1 MRLQLLAAWRRI
13 GKAKAGTT
21 ISVAFL
27 FAMGAEAQHRWHPL
41 PQRSERKAQGMA
53 YDPDRKVVV
62 MYGGA
67 AGGVLDGNGPEAMQ
81 QTWEWDGVRWHERRP
96 KHSPGPRRGASMCF
110 DPVARRI
117 LLFGGSSRAGP
128 VQGDTWHWDGQDWVD
143 VTPGG
148 GPGPRMMA
156 SLAADP
162 LRKRV
167 VLFGGAQAKHF
178 HYAMNDTW
186 EWDGKYWW
194 RMSPK
199 TKPQVRSWGGMAFSR
214 RTRRMVLFGGAI
226 GVLWD
231 SDHYTWEWD
240 GNDWIK
246 FDPAVRPDSS
256 SPLGVRG
263 TVMMCTDP
271 FTGDV
276 LIEQLLQQGAGFET
290 WRWDGAAWTKVA
302 SNSSRKSGGPCGIA
316 AHEAARQVV
325 AFGGLG
331 RVDKSQPVVLRDTWT
346 FDGKSWRMADLWEG
360 PGSHTVAG
368 DLVAF
373 GPLVEDPGRD
383 RLIVS
388 GGKNAQG
395 QRRTW
400 ALEGQDWREL
410 QPAQAPPSSLE
421 ALDGVALRHS
431 GEVLQVYRNSST
443 GQLETWIWNGATWR
457 QAGSQATPR
466 FMLSVAYD
474 SKRKRALGLG
484 FSTLYEWPEN
494 GSSWRVV
501 KTSSAPTL
509 NNTFL
514 AYDPSRDRLVAV
526 SLNAVNHTQLELDEF
541 DGASWVSRSQ
551 LVQPPFNDRRAFFL
565 EYVPSLGGVLLHGG
579 TNVAG
584 YTPKSDS
591 WLWDGKSWTQTSFG
605 SAVLGSQLAVS
616 AYDSARG
623 RLVCGTYGYHTGES
637 DYAELIEEEL
647 SASLE
652 HPRPGESILLQ
663 YDSPAKQNG
672 FLLHVWSLSQY
683 PGIPLLSQPHYGP
696 RVMPLD
702 LDAFFLASLSG
713 AMVSW
718 VDGSG
723 RSSLPVQIPLD
734 PGLVGFEFHS
744 AALHVQ
750 SSLTSTISNP
760 VQISVIR

>member
-1 MRLQLLAAWRRI
+1 MLRPNAFMVLALSCLPLASI
-13 GKAKAGTT
+13 A
-21 ISVAFL
+21 
-27 FAMGAEAQHRWHPL
+27 AQHRWHPL
-41 PQRSERKAQGMA
+41 PQRSERMAHGMA

-62 MYGGA
+62 MYGGSP
-67 AGGVLDGNGPEAMQ
+67 GGVTDNIGNLSRPEAMQ

-117 LLFGGSSRAGP
+117 LLFGGSSTAGP

-199 TKPQVRSWGGMAFSR
+199 TKPQVRSWGGMAFSW
-214 RTRRMVLFGGAI
+214 RTKRMVLFGGSI
-226 GVLWD
+226 GALWA

-240 GNDWIK
+240 GKDWTR
-246 FDPAVRPDSS
+246 FDPAVHPDSNRDS
-256 SPLGVRG
+256 GLRRGV
-263 TVMMCTDP
+263 TMCTDP

-276 LIEQLLQQGAGFET
+276 LIEMVLQQGAGFET

-360 PGSHTVAG
+360 PASHSVAG
-368 DLVAF
+368 DLASF
-373 GPLVEDPGRD
+373 RSLVEDPGRD
-383 RLIVS
+383 RLIVI

-395 QRRTW
+395 QMRTW
-400 ALEGQDWREL
+400 ALEGQHWREL
-410 QPAQAPPSSLE
+410 APKLAPPAGYRGMDGISLTDSAE
-421 ALDGVALRHS
+421 VLVVLRVTSNNYETWLWDGV
-431 GEVLQVYRNSST
+431 
-443 GQLETWIWNGATWR
+443 TWR
-457 QAGSQATPR
+457 SAQDPR
-466 FMLSVAYD
+466 SPSYLS
-474 SKRKRALGLG
+474 G
-484 FSTLYEWPEN
+484 
-494 GSSWRVV
+494 
-501 KTSSAPTL
+501 
-509 NNTFL
+509 L
-514 AYDPSRDRLVAV
+514 AYDTKRQRVLGFTGGSLMEWGGEGQGWHLLYQGPGGPMAQPEEVEYDPVRDRLVVLWNDYYSSSAPRV
-526 SLNAVNHTQLELDEF
+526 ALTEF
-541 DGASWVSRSQ
+541 DGTQWVPSSS
-551 LVQPPFNDRRAFFL
+551 LPQPPCPEMTVYRLA
-565 EYVPSLGGVLLHGG
+565 YVPSLGGVLLFGG
-579 TNVAG
+579 DLPSNSGRSTR
-584 YTPKSDS
+584 S
-591 WLWDGKSWTQTSFG
+591 WLWDGTSWKEMAFG
-605 SAVLGSQLAVS
+605 SPDLGSILAVS

-713 AMVSW
+713 AMLSW
-718 VDGSG
+718 VDAAG

-734 PGLVGFEFHS
+734 PGLVGFEFHA
-744 AALHVQ
+744 AALHVH